1 MHSPEVL
8 HKEPETKTPENTP
21 PNIVDIPKSREIFTG
36 DINKAVIEVQQLT
49 GFEITPDWWMSQVG
63 NQGTTEEILDRFDN
77 AFELF
82 VREEMGVEKAGVTE
96 EEIIAE
102 ADREIDNFDAR
113 FVDDPGAAP
122 LREEFIDALGLHLI
136 DKYSL
141 EGMDEKTRFEY
152 DKFEEIFDAYPAV
165 EHEVAFTQN
174 GVEVVACGRSLET
187 HETEVIKAALD
198 KIESVIGAEAMER
211 LFSGIR
217 LYAGEQLIEG
227 GGLALPRFDAV
238 VIDLEKIG
246 ITVAQMEREQS
257 RLGAYAEGDQSRLV
271 DDPETADASV
281 LGIVHELGHILEF
294 RRHEDVD
301 VAFAALN
308 QDDAPTMYGAKSA
321 REDYAESFLYYIYG
335 GDISN
340 DRRRIIES
348 DIS

>member
-36 DINKAVIEVQQLT
+36 DINDAVIKVQQMT
-49 GFEITPDWWMSQVG
+49 GFEITPNWWAENVG
-63 NQGTTEEILDRFDN
+63 NEGPTEDILDRFDT
-77 AFELF
+77 AFEQF
-82 VREEMGVEKAGVTE
+82 VREEMGVDTPEVTE
-96 EEIIAE
+96 EDIVAE
-102 ADREIDNFDAR
+102 ADTELANFDKKFA
-113 FVDDPGAAP
+113 DDPGAAP
-122 LREEFIDALGLHLI
+122 LRDEFIDALGEHLKE
-136 DKYSL
+136 KYIP
-141 EGMDEKTRFEY
+141 EEMDEKTRFEY
-152 DKFEEIFDAYPAV
+152 DKFEEIFDKYPAA

-174 GVEVVACGRSLET
+174 GIEVVACGRSLET
-187 HETEVIKAALD
+187 HETEAVRAALD
-198 KIESVIGAEAMER
+198 TIESVIGAEAMER
-211 LFSGIR
+211 LFGGTR
-217 LYAGEQLIEG
+217 LYAGEQLIKG
-227 GGLALPRFDAV
+227 GGLALPRFDAI

-257 RLGAYAEGDQSRLV
+257 KIGAYAEGDQSRLV

-294 RRHEDVD
+294 RKHEDVD

-308 QDDAPTMYGAKSA
+308 QADAPTMYGGMSA

-335 GDISN
+335 GDITN
-340 DRRRIIES
+340 ERRRIIES